1 MIAIID
7 YGMGNLRSVQK
18 AFEKIDVTAR
28 IVPFPRDLER
38 AHGIV
43 LPGVG
48 AFGQAMNNLR
58 AIGWDVALRE
68 SVARGMPLLGICLGM
83 QLLFESSE
91 EMGQHEGLGI
101 LRGAVKR
108 FDGTLKVP
116 QMGWNQLHIVG
127 VKNVGAKNGAK
138 NVGAKNGAKNV
149 GAKNGAKNVGAKNI
163 SPLLR
168 DIADGSYAFFVH
180 SYYCAPRD
188 ESVIL
193 ATTDYGIEFA
203 SVVGYE
209 NVFGAQFHP
218 EKSQSVGLKML
229 ENFARIVMRET

>member
-1 MIAIID
+1 MIAIVD

-18 AFEKIDVTAR
+18 AFEKIGATAR
-28 IVPFPRDLER
+28 VVPFPRDIENAR
-38 AHGIV
+38 GIV

-48 AFGQAMNNLR
+48 AFGQAMGNLR
-58 AIGWDVALRE
+58 AIGWVEPLRDAC
-68 SVARGMPLLGICLGM
+68 ARGVPFIGICLGM

-101 LRGAVKR
+101 LRGEVKR
-108 FDGTLKVP
+108 FSGELKVP
-116 QMGWNQLHIVG
+116 QMGWNQIHIQRS
-127 VKNVGAKNGAK
+127 
-138 NVGAKNGAKNV
+138 
-149 GAKNGAKNVGAKNI
+149 

-168 DIADGSYAFFVH
+168 DVAEGSYAFFVH

-188 ESVIL
+188 SDIIL
-193 ATTDYGIEFA
+193 ATTEYGIEFA
-203 SVVGYE
+203 SMVGRG

-229 ENFARIVMRET
+229 ENFAAMAK

>member
-1 MIAIID
+1 MIAIVD

-18 AFEKIDVTAR
+18 AFEKIGATAR
-28 IVPFPRDLER
+28 ITPFPRDLANAR
-38 AHGIV
+38 GIV

-48 AFGQAMNNLR
+48 AFGQAMDNLR
-58 AIGWDVALRE
+58 AVGWIDPLRDA
-68 SVARGMPLLGICLGM
+68 VARGVPFIGICLGM

-101 LRGAVKR
+101 LRGEVKR
-108 FDGTLKVP
+108 FDNGLKVP
-116 QMGWNQLHIVG
+116 QMGWNQIHVQQS
-127 VKNVGAKNGAK
+127 
-138 NVGAKNGAKNV
+138 
-149 GAKNGAKNVGAKNI
+149 

-168 DIADGSYAFFVH
+168 DVADGSYAFFVH

-188 ESVIL
+188 PSITV

-203 SVVGYE
+203 SVVQQG

-229 ENFARIVMRET
+229 ENFADIVEQSA

>member
-1 MIAIID
+1 MIAIVD

-18 AFEKIDVTAR
+18 AFEKIGVTAR

-38 AHGIV
+38 ARGVV

-58 AIGWDVALRE
+58 AIGWDVTLRE
-68 SVARGMPLLGICLGM
+68 VVARGMPLLGICLGM

-108 FDGTLKVP
+108 FDGALKVP
-116 QMGWNQLHIVG
+116 HMGWNQIHI
-127 VKNVGAKNGAK
+127 KQP
-138 NVGAKNGAKNV
+138 
-149 GAKNGAKNVGAKNI
+149 
-163 SPLLR
+163 SMLLR
-168 DIADGSYAFFVH
+168 DVPDGSYAFFVH

-188 ESVIL
+188 ESIIL

-203 SVVGYE
+203 SVVGQN

-218 EKSQSVGLKML
+218 EKSQHVGLKIL
-229 ENFARIVMRET
+229 YRFAEIVETEYVIRNT

>member
-18 AFEKIDVTAR
+18 AFEKIGVTAR
-28 IVPFPRDLER
+28 IAPFPRDIEN
-38 AHGIV
+38 ANGIV

-48 AFGQAMNNLR
+48 AFGQAMENLR
-58 AIGWDVALRE
+58 TIGWDAALRDA
-68 SVARGMPLLGICLGM
+68 VKRGVPFIGICLGM

-101 LRGAVKR
+101 LRGEVKR
-108 FDGTLKVP
+108 FNGNLKVP
-116 QMGWNQLHIVG
+116 QMGWNQMRV
-127 VKNVGAKNGAK
+127 VGAKHA
-138 NVGAKNGAKNV
+138 
-149 GAKNGAKNVGAKNI
+149 

-168 DIADGSYAFFVH
+168 DVPDNSYAFFVH
-180 SYYCAPRD
+180 SYYCAPSD
-188 ESVIL
+188 PSIVL

-203 SVVGYE
+203 SVVGSG

-218 EKSQSVGLKML
+218 EKSQTIGLKML
-229 ENFARIVMRET
+229 ENFAAITR

>member
-1 MIAIID
+1 MIAIVD

-18 AFEKIDVTAR
+18 AFEKIGATAR
-28 IVPFPRDLER
+28 IVPFPRDISNAR
-38 AHGIV
+38 GIV

-48 AFGQAMNNLR
+48 AFGQAMDNLR

-68 SVARGMPLLGICLGM
+68 AVQRGVPFIGICLGM

-101 LRGAVKR
+101 LPGEVKR
-108 FDGTLKVP
+108 FRGVLKIP
-116 QMGWNQLHIVG
+116 QMGWNQIHIQG
-127 VKNVGAKNGAK
+127 KQR
-138 NVGAKNGAKNV
+138 
-149 GAKNGAKNVGAKNI
+149 

-168 DIADGSYAFFVH
+168 DVADGSYAFFVH

-188 ESVIL
+188 EGVVL
-193 ATTDYGIEFA
+193 ATTDYGVEFA
-203 SVVGYE
+203 SVVGQK

-229 ENFARIVMRET
+229 ENFAAIVMHDT

>member
-18 AFEKIDVTAR
+18 AFEKIGATAR
-28 IVPFPRDLER
+28 IVPFPRDIENAR
-38 AHGIV
+38 GIV

-48 AFGQAMNNLR
+48 AFGQAMDNLR
-58 AIGWDVALRE
+58 AIGWVEPLRDAC
-68 SVARGMPLLGICLGM
+68 ARGVPFIGICLGL

-101 LRGAVKR
+101 LRGEVKR
-108 FDGTLKVP
+108 FNGELKVP
-116 QMGWNQLHIVG
+116 QMGWNQIHI
-127 VKNVGAKNGAK
+127 KAKQR
-138 NVGAKNGAKNV
+138 
-149 GAKNGAKNVGAKNI
+149 

-168 DIADGSYAFFVH
+168 DVADGSYAFFVH

-188 ESVIL
+188 LGVVL

-203 SVVGYE
+203 SVVGRASI
-209 NVFGAQFHP
+209 FGAQFHP

-229 ENFARIVMRET
+229 ENFAAMAR

>member
-18 AFEKIDVTAR
+18 AFEKNGAAAR
-28 IVPFPRDLER
+28 IVPFPRDLANAR
-38 AHGIV
+38 GIV

-58 AIGWDVALRE
+58 AIGWDAALRE
-68 SVARGMPLLGICLGM
+68 AVQRGVPFIGICLGM
-83 QLLFESSE
+83 QLLFESSD

-101 LRGAVKR
+101 LHGEVKR
-108 FDGTLKVP
+108 FTGDLKIP
-116 QMGWNQLHIVG
+116 QMGWNQIHVRAIHPG
-127 VKNVGAKNGAK
+127 TDRQGRCE
-138 NVGAKNGAKNV
+138 
-149 GAKNGAKNVGAKNI
+149 

-168 DIADGSYAFFVH
+168 DVPNDSYAFFVH

-188 ESVIL
+188 AEIAL

-203 SVVGYE
+203 SVVGDK

-229 ENFARIVMRET
+229 ENFAAMTK

>member
-1 MIAIID
+1 MAKVHLLSFVLGHSSGERMIAIVD

-18 AFEKIDVTAR
+18 AFEKIGVMAR
-28 IVPFPRDLER
+28 IVPFPRDLEHAR
-38 AHGIV
+38 GIV

-48 AFGQAMNNLR
+48 AFGQAMDNLR
-58 AIGWDVALRE
+58 AIGWDVALQE
-68 SVARGMPLLGICLGM
+68 SVARGKPLLGICLGM

-91 EMGQHEGLGI
+91 EMGHHEGLGI

-116 QMGWNQLHIVG
+116 QMGWNQLHIVE
-127 VKNVGAKNGAK
+127 AKHA
-138 NVGAKNGAKNV
+138 
-149 GAKNGAKNVGAKNI
+149 

-168 DIADGSYAFFVH
+168 NVPDGSYAFFVH
-180 SYYCAPRD
+180 SYYCAPSD
-188 ESVIL
+188 ESVVL

-203 SVVGYE
+203 SVVGRG

-229 ENFARIVMRET
+229 ANFADFIERNR

>member
-1 MIAIID
+1 LIAIVD

-18 AFEKIDVTAR
+18 AFEKIGATAR
-28 IVPFPRDLER
+28 VVPFPRDLANAR
-38 AHGIV
+38 GIV

-48 AFGQAMNNLR
+48 AFGQAMDNLR
-58 AIGWDVALRE
+58 AIGWIDPLRDAC
-68 SVARGMPLLGICLGM
+68 ARGVPFIGICLGM

-101 LRGAVKR
+101 LRGEVKR
-108 FDGTLKVP
+108 FSGELKVP
-116 QMGWNQLHIVG
+116 QMGWNQIHIQRS
-127 VKNVGAKNGAK
+127 
-138 NVGAKNGAKNV
+138 
-149 GAKNGAKNVGAKNI
+149 

-168 DIADGSYAFFVH
+168 DVAEGSYAFFVH

-188 ESVIL
+188 SDIIL
-193 ATTDYGIEFA
+193 ATTEYGIEFA
-203 SVVGYE
+203 SMVGRG

-229 ENFARIVMRET
+229 ENFAAMAK

>member
-1 MIAIID
+1 MIAIVD

-18 AFEKIDVTAR
+18 AFEKIGVTAR

-38 AHGIV
+38 ARGIV

-48 AFGQAMNNLR
+48 AFGQAMDNLR
-58 AIGWDVALRE
+58 VIGWDVALRE
-68 SVARGMPLLGICLGM
+68 AVARGTPLLGICLGM

-91 EMGQHEGLGI
+91 EMGRHQGLGI
-101 LRGAVKR
+101 LRGEVKR
-108 FDGTLKVP
+108 FNGMLKVP
-116 QMGWNQLHIVG
+116 HMGWNV
-127 VKNVGAKNGAK
+127 VRAKHF
-138 NVGAKNGAKNV
+138 
-149 GAKNGAKNVGAKNI
+149 
-163 SPLLR
+163 SPLLH
-168 DIADGSYAFFVH
+168 DVPDGSYAFFVH

-203 SVVGYE
+203 SIVGHG

-218 EKSQSVGLKML
+218 EKSQHVGLKIL
-229 ENFARIVMRET
+229 QNFSRIADCRFQILD

>member
-1 MIAIID
+1 MLAIID

-18 AFEKIDVTAR
+18 AFEKIGVTAR

-38 AHGIV
+38 ACGIV

-58 AIGWDVALRE
+58 TIGWDVALRE
-68 SVARGMPLLGICLGM
+68 SVARGVPLLGICLGM

-91 EMGQHEGLGI
+91 EMGQHAGLGI

-108 FDGTLKVP
+108 FDGALKVP
-116 QMGWNQLHIVG
+116 QMGWNQIHIKQPSV
-127 VKNVGAKNGAK
+127 
-138 NVGAKNGAKNV
+138 
-149 GAKNGAKNVGAKNI
+149 
-163 SPLLR
+163 LLR
-168 DIADGSYAFFVH
+168 DIAEGSYAFFVH

-193 ATTDYGIEFA
+193 ATTDYGIKFA

-229 ENFARIVMRET
+229 ENFVSIVERET

>member
-1 MIAIID
+1 MIAIVD

-18 AFEKIDVTAR
+18 AFEKIGVTAR

-38 AHGIV
+38 ARGIV

-58 AIGWDVALRE
+58 AIGWDDALRE
-68 SVARGMPLLGICLGM
+68 SVARDVPLLGICLGM

-91 EMGQHEGLGI
+91 EMGQHAGLGI

-116 QMGWNQLHIVG
+116 QMGWNQLHIQRPS
-127 VKNVGAKNGAK
+127 A
-138 NVGAKNGAKNV
+138 
-149 GAKNGAKNVGAKNI
+149 
-163 SPLLR
+163 LLR
-168 DIADGSYAFFVH
+168 DVANGSYAFFVH

-218 EKSQSVGLKML
+218 EKSQSVGLKIL
-229 ENFARIVMRET
+229 ENFARIVERET

>member
-1 MIAIID
+1 MIAIVD

-18 AFEKIDVTAR
+18 AFEKIGVTAR

-38 AHGIV
+38 ARGIV

-58 AIGWDVALRE
+58 TIGWDVALRE
-68 SVARGMPLLGICLGM
+68 SVARGVPLLGICLGM

-91 EMGQHEGLGI
+91 EMGQHAGLGI

-108 FDGTLKVP
+108 FDGALKVP
-116 QMGWNQLHIVG
+116 QMGWNQIHIKQPSV
-127 VKNVGAKNGAK
+127 
-138 NVGAKNGAKNV
+138 
-149 GAKNGAKNVGAKNI
+149 
-163 SPLLR
+163 LLR
-168 DIADGSYAFFVH
+168 DIAEGSYAFFVH

-193 ATTDYGIEFA
+193 ATTDYGIKFA

-229 ENFARIVMRET
+229 ENFVSIVERET